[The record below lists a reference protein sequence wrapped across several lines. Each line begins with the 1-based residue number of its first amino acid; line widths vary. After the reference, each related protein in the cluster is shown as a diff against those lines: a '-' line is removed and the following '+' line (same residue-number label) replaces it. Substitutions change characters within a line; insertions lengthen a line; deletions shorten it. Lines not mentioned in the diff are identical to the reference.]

1 MNGSVNY
8 QVLGWFVKTIDVVAL
23 IPITLANGAAF
34 VVLLGAIYFAKQ
46 GDESRSPWDPRPVTY
61 DPEIGE
67 EIPDEWA
74 TKIALSPVTVR
85 NLIWLGLSL
94 LT

>member
-1 MNGSVNY
+1 MDGSVNY
-8 QVLGWFVKTIDVVAL
+8 QVLGWSVKSIDVVAL
-23 IPITLANGAAF
+23 IPVTLANAF
-34 VVLLGAIYFAKQ
+34 ALFVLLGAMYLAKK
-46 GDESRSPWDPRPVTY
+46 GDKCPSPWDPRPVTY
-61 DPEIGE
+61 DPEFGE

-85 NLIWLGLSL
+85 KFYVARLSR